1 MCATSCFWL
10 KLCGGAVAPRGT
22 SAPSRYSTMQERH
35 CVGSAGV
42 LCCSVQCRK
51 GIAWGQQVFCAA
63 VNSAE
68 RHCVGSAGVLCCS
81 VKCRKALCGVSRC
94 SVLPCTVQQRH
105 CMGSADAVCHTTQA
119 TKQGSMVCSQCVVFL
134 LLQCAWLS
142 DMMVRSGAARCGKP
156 EAHTQMHKHRQAY
169 AHTSTHARTHTCTRA
184 HTPPFHC
191 TAPFA
196 APPL

>member
-63 VNSAE
+63 VYSA
-68 RHCVGSAGVLCCS
+68 A
-81 VKCRKALCGVSRC
+81 KALCGVSRC